1 MSEETASEEMAAAN
15 YTVALEEGGDDA
27 FERVF
32 RFVGGV
38 LTQVLGG
45 SGADVVGVSV
55 VVRRRSDEEEVL
67 RIDAVDQQDGDQILQ
82 AIQRDLDTYPS
93 DEFVTFWLEQVQHG
107 RHVAGRDADGTR
119 LE

>member
-1 MSEETASEEMAAAN
+1 MTDMAAAH

-27 FERVF
+27 FERAF

-38 LTQVLGG
+38 LTQVFGG

-67 RIDAVDQQDGDQILQ
+67 RIDAVNAEDGDQILQ
-82 AIQRDLDTYPS
+82 TLQADLDTYPQ
-93 DEFVTFWLEQVQHG
+93 DEFVTYWLEQVRGG
-107 RHVAGRDADGTR
+107 RHVAGRDGDGTR
-119 LE
+119 LN